1 MKLKSYV
8 KCDLCGEKI
17 TMPKAI
23 IEYIEGHVYVRHKE
37 CKRSKVTNIHS
48 MLDVEKELYLDTN
61 CIMKYLNK
69 ICKHNPR
76 SAPLCAELVVK
87 IFE

>member
-1 MKLKSYV
+1 MKLKNHV
-8 KCDLCGEKI
+8 DCDFCGKRI

-23 IEYIEGHVYVRHKE
+23 IEYDKGHVSICHPE
-37 CKRSKVTNIHS
+37 CRSSKMSNVYS
-48 MLDVEKELYLDTN
+48 VLDIEKELNLDTN

-69 ICKHNPR
+69 ICKQNPR

-87 IFE
+87 IFD